1 MILITKQFALA
12 NKDNIVG
19 KDKFGYGVTING
31 DYFCDKNT
39 VNTHPELFKDVE
51 IVYIDVNIDDLPIE
65 LL

>member
-31 DYFCDKNT
+31 DYFCDKNS
-39 VNTHPELFKDVE
+39 VNTHPKLFEGVE
-51 IVYIDVNIDDLPIE
+51 IVYIEVTNDDLPIE
-65 LL
+65 LI